1 MAELTYEQLRHKNLA
16 ELREMAKGSGNE
28 IVQGYTQMNK
38 EHLVVALAKALGIQH
53 EHHSAVGIDKGSIKA
68 RIRELKTQR
77 AAALESHDHAQLKV
91 VRRSIHRL
99 KRRIH
104 KATV

>member
-1 MAELTYEQLRHKNLA
+1 MPYTIEELKHKNVA
-16 ELREMAKGSGNE
+16 DLRDIAKGIE
-28 IVQGYTQMNK
+28 HDAVQGYTQMNK
-38 EHLVVALAKALGIQH
+38 DHLIGALAKALGIQH
-53 EHHSAVGIDKGSIKA
+53 THHDVVGVDKASIKS

-77 AAALESHDHAQLKV
+77 EAALAAHDHAQLKV
-91 VRRSIHRL
+91 VRRSIHRM

>member
-1 MAELTYEQLRHKNLA
+1 MPYTIEELKHKNVA
-16 ELREMAKGSGNE
+16 DLRDIAKGIE
-28 IVQGYTQMNK
+28 HDAVQGYTQMNK
-38 EHLVVALAKALGIQH
+38 DHLISALAKALGIQH
-53 EHHSAVGIDKGSIKA
+53 THHEVVGVDKASIKA

-77 AAALESHDHAQLKV
+77 EAALAAHDHTQLKV

-99 KRRIH
+99 KRRIN

>member
-1 MAELTYEQLRHKNLA
+1 MELTYEQLRHKTLA
-16 ELREMAKGSGNE
+16 ELRDMAKSSDHE
-28 IVQGYTQMNK
+28 ALQGYTQMNK
-38 EHLVVALAKALGIQH
+38 DHLVIAFAKALGIQH
-53 EHHSAVGIDKGSIKA
+53 EHHSAVGIDKSTIKA

-77 AAALESHDHAQLKV
+77 EAALASHDNAQLKV

>member
-1 MAELTYEQLRHKNLA
+1 MAYTIEELKHKTLA
-16 ELREMAKGSGNE
+16 DLREIAKGSDHE
-28 IVQGYTQMNK
+28 ALQGYTQLNK
-38 EHLVVALAKALGIQH
+38 QHLITALAKAFGIQH
-53 EHHSAVGIDKGSIKA
+53 EHHEVIGVDKSGIKA

-77 AAALESHDHAQLKV
+77 AAALEAHDHAQLKV
-91 VRRSIHRL
+91 VRRTIHRL

>member
-1 MAELTYEQLRHKNLA
+1 MAELTYEQLRHKTLA
-16 ELREMAKGSGNE
+16 ELRDIAKDINHE
-28 IVQGYTQMNK
+28 AVQGYTQLNK
-38 EHLVVALAKALGIQH
+38 ERLVAGLATALGIQH
-53 EHHSAVGIDKGSIKA
+53 EHHSAVGIDKASIKS

-77 AAALESHDHAQLKV
+77 EAAITAHDHNQLKV
-91 VRRSIHRL
+91 VRRTIHRL

>member
-1 MAELTYEQLRHKNLA
+1 MAELTYEQLRHKTLA
-16 ELREMAKGSGNE
+16 ELRDMAKDSE
-28 IVQGYTQMNK
+28 HEAVQGYTQLNK

-53 EHHSAVGIDKGSIKA
+53 EHHSAVGIDKSSIKA
-68 RIRELKTQR
+68 RIRELKMQR
-77 AAALESHDHAQLKV
+77 AAAIEAHDNAQLKV
-91 VRRSIHRL
+91 VRRTIHRL

>member
-1 MAELTYEQLRHKNLA
+1 MAELTYEQLRHKTLA
-16 ELREMAKGSGNE
+16 ELRDMAKSSE
-28 IVQGYTQMNK
+28 HEAVQGYTQMNK
-38 EHLVVALAKALGIQH
+38 EHLIGALAQALGIQH
-53 EHHSAVGIDKGSIKA
+53 EHHAAVGIDKSSVKA

-77 AAALESHDHAQLKV
+77 AAALEAHDSAQLKV

>member
-1 MAELTYEQLRHKNLA
+1 MAELTYEQLKHKTVA
-16 ELREMAKGSGNE
+16 ELRDLAKGIE
-28 IVQGYTQMNK
+28 HEAVQGYTQMNK
-38 EHLVVALAKALGIQH
+38 EHLLGALANALGLQH
-53 EHHSAVGIDKGSIKA
+53 EHHDVVGVDKASIKA

-77 AAALESHDHAQLKV
+77 AAAIEAHDHAQLKV
-91 VRRSIHRL
+91 VRRTIHRL